1 MALSVLLRQRLAVRE
16 ITSKYSRAVGPSYS
30 SGYRVGNM
38 PTGPE
43 TLPYQVVLTRT
54 TEQHPNA
61 IPRAGFYPQ
70 VVAARRFTTSSETKK
85 VQESTVMGKV
95 ALNEAA
101 RMVEVEW
108 SDGGV
113 SRFPYVWLRD
123 NCQCSQ
129 CFNPDSLSRRV
140 LMTDLDVNVSPVR
153 VKLQAKGSL
162 LSVEWPQG
170 HQSQYDCQWLRERCF
185 SPQARS
191 ERERDWQR
199 KTQLWG
205 AELVHNLPKADF
217 PAILTDDRALHDFLA
232 LLDSVGLVLVQRVPC
247 EVGQVERLAN
257 RVAYLRPT
265 NFGKEF
271 VVVNKPNPSDLA
283 YTTGKL
289 GLHTDLNFYDHKPGV
304 QMLHCIEQTK
314 GEGGESHLVD
324 GFSVAYQL
332 KEENPDAFRLLTTLK
347 VNFCN
352 VGLDF
357 HKFFLRQRQHTISLN
372 DQGEVQSVS
381 FSDQARDSILDLPAD
396 QVQPFFDALKA
407 FDTIMYLPR
416 NCLRFK
422 MAAGEMI
429 VFDNTRTLHG
439 RSAYSLDD
447 IRHLQG
453 GYFDWD
459 EIYSRMR
466 VLKIDLGIKD

>member
-123 NCQCSQ
+123 NCQ
-129 CFNPDSLSRRV
+129 
-140 LMTDLDVNVSPVR
+140 
-153 VKLQAKGSL
+153 
-162 LSVEWPQG
+162 
-170 HQSQYDCQWLRERCF
+170 
-185 SPQARS
+185 
-191 ERERDWQR
+191 
-199 KTQLWG
+199 TQLWG